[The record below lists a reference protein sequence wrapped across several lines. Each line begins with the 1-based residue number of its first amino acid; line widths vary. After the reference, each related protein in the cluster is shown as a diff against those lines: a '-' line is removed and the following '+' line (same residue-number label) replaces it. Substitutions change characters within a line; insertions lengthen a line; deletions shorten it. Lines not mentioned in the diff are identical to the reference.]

1 MHESDG
7 LCEMR
12 FFIRTRFCNL
22 RSCMIFLFPST
33 AFLMQSGQGECQSF
47 LMLASP
53 WSSDLFFFEQVGA
66 QPLGAFQ

>member
-22 RSCMIFLFPST
+22 RSCMILFPST
-33 AFLMQSGQGECQSF
+33 AFLIQSGARGMSIF
-47 LMLASP
+47 LMFAFP